1 MRVLVTGAGGQ
12 VGHDLVQHCVSQGDD
27 VTGLTRAQLDV
38 GDEHAVRTAID
49 SIRPEVVINA
59 AAWTAVDACETN
71 LERAFRDNAEAVG
84 WLRHACDAS
93 DAHLVHIS
101 TDYVFDGT
109 LDRPYREDD
118 ATNPISVYGA
128 SKLAGELAAGSE
140 ATVVRSSWVCGVAGS
155 NMVKTALRMLDAGA
169 PLAFV
174 SDQRGCPT
182 FTADLVPVVRELA
195 GRRHAGVVHVTNQR
209 AVSWYEF
216 IREIVA
222 TAGGDPDVV
231 RSITTP
237 ELEPPRPAR
246 RPANSVL
253 DNAVLRELDLPAL
266 RDFAAPLAELV
277 AELRR

>member
-12 VGHDLVQHCVSQGDD
+12 VGHDLVQHCVSKRDD

-71 LERAFRDNAEAVG
+71 RGRAFRDNAEAVG

-93 DAHLVHIS
+93 GAHLVHIS

-118 ATNPISVYGA
+118 VTNPISVYGA

-195 GRRHAGVVHVTNQR
+195 ARRYAGVVHVTNQR

-237 ELEPPRPAR
+237 ELEPATTGAPAGQQRARQRHPARARPA
-246 RPANSVL
+246 
-253 DNAVLRELDLPAL
+253 
-266 RDFAAPLAELV
+266 
-277 AELRR
+277 